1 MTELISE
8 GELFQKIKHFTRKLV
23 QIYVAELA
31 IVIGESLTASAC
43 NKIKYSKPV
52 FFITEFLHNAGI
64 IYRDLKS
71 ENILLDE
78 NFHIKLID
86 FGLSKWLKQGQR
98 TYTICGTKN
107 SMGN

>member
-1 MTELISE
+1 MTEYISE
-8 GELFQKIKHFTRKLV
+8 GELFHKIKHFTRNLV

-31 IVIGESLTASAC
+31 IVIGESLTSVL
-43 NKIKYSKPV
+43 NQNLIKYSR
-52 FFITEFLHNAGI
+52 FYLTEFLHNAGI

-78 NFHIKLID
+78 NYHIKLID
-86 FGLSKWLKQGQR
+86 FGLSKWLRQGQR
-98 TYTICGTKN
+98 TLTICGTKN